1 MEFFIERYYIA
12 DTFLLFDN
20 GDNEII
26 LNKHCF
32 EIYNNKNIYSFRY
45 SIVEKISHPCLLVYI
60 IQTKFGDIKLKFPI
74 GVKLNDFIKS
84 LEEKVNE

>member
-45 SIVEKISHPCLLVYI
+45 SIVDSKLSSIFINVSDAFIVERWYSKNCLYI
-60 IQTKFGDIKLKFPI
+60 
-74 GVKLNDFIKS
+74 
-84 LEEKVNE
+84 